1 MGSAAADERE
11 QEMNARLPLW
21 LLGGLLVFSTGC
33 AHIGRAK
40 TGGRELGDGPVCQ
53 ASNPLME
60 LYTALTMPTF
70 YGASSE
76 LDGLVELDNELGFL
90 HIAQARLKT
99 IAGPESVAL
108 QRKTDR
114 LTAALE
120 KRRSMLGKA
129 AQDVR
134 DSHTK
139 AESALEVAAHCEGI
153 DLRDPAK
160 PATTDELDDTKDAE
174 SNAKTEKANRKRLAS
189 KACQPTLRL
198 WATARRADLTKDVS
212 STSVAA
218 QLTEFT
224 LDEERSEQRDALVA
238 ALREHGENLL
248 QYRRLASPKIRER
261 DDEARAITELR
272 SALVEELEGVRR
284 RCFTTM
290 LASSRIVGGK
300 PSPRRVT
307 VVVRPTW
314 SGPLESVSRGVSA
327 GFGSGFVVRWRTA
340 DGQVETRIVTNKHVL
355 AGAFEAVILP
365 GDASLL
371 GHTSSDEDD
380 EDKGWKA
387 ELVYADPLT
396 DIAILRFREEPKGMF
411 EEGLSFRLEPAA
423 EQETVVAAGFPGV
436 GVQPSFQVSE
446 GSVSNAKFGADDEDG
461 DPALALVQHTAPI
474 DPGNS
479 GGPLLDKRGRLLGM
493 NTFKIVGRENVAL
506 AIPTAKIQQVFI
518 RSEEPVVFDASH
530 AKASCNA
537 VLGALSAEAPTGYS
551 MTRFGLALF
560 EASKQQQLS
569 TLAVESRDRVERV
582 IGGPV
587 QEARIRA
594 FASMR
599 AKLDEEGGVQPFE
612 VCTNVRPQASSP
624 GAYEGTIRTRDGVEH
639 KLVLAEEHGALRL
652 VSVE

>member
-1 MGSAAADERE
+1 MS
-11 QEMNARLPLW
+11 ARLTRW

-33 AHIGRAK
+33 AHIGRAN
-40 TGGRELGDGPVCQ
+40 TGGRELGEGPVCR

-60 LYTALTMPTF
+60 LYTALTLPTV

-76 LDGLVELDNELGFL
+76 LDELVDLDHELGYL
-90 HIAQARLKT
+90 HNAQAQLKT
-99 IAGPESVAL
+99 IAGPESAAL
-108 QRKTDR
+108 QRKTAR
-114 LTAALE
+114 LTVALE
-120 KRRSMLGKA
+120 KRRSMLGSA
-129 AQDVR
+129 AQDAR
-134 DSHTK
+134 DSYTK
-139 AESALEVAAHCEGI
+139 AESALDVAAHCDGI

-160 PATTDELDDTKDAE
+160 PATTDELEHTQGTG
-174 SNAKTEKANRKRLAS
+174 SSAKTEKANRKKLAS
-189 KACQPTLRL
+189 EACQPTLRL
-198 WATARRADLTKDVS
+198 WATARRADLTEDVS

-218 QLTEFT
+218 QLTEFS
-224 LDEERSEQRDALVA
+224 LDDERSKQRDALVA
-238 ALREHGENLL
+238 VLREHGKNLL
-248 QYRRLASPKIRER
+248 QYRLLASPKIRER
-261 DDEARAITELR
+261 DDEARAITELQ

-314 SGPLESVSRGVSA
+314 SGPLESVSRGVNA

-371 GHTSSDEDD
+371 GPTSADEND

-396 DIAILRFREEPKGMF
+396 DVAILRFREEPKGVF

-423 EQETVVAAGFPGV
+423 EQESVVAAGFPGV

-446 GSVSNAKFGADDEDG
+446 GSVSNAQFGADDEDG
-461 DPALALVQHTAPI
+461 DPAVALIQHTAPI

-479 GGPLLDKRGRLLGM
+479 GGPLLDNRGRLLGM

-506 AIPTAKIQQVFI
+506 AIPTATIQQVFI

-537 VLGALSAEAPTGYS
+537 VLGALSAAAPTGYS

-560 EASKQQQLS
+560 EASEQEPLS
-569 TLAVESRDRVERV
+569 TRAVECRDQVTRV

-594 FASMR
+594 FASTR
-599 AKLDEEGGVQPFE
+599 AKLEEEEGVQPFE
-612 VCTNVRPQASSP
+612 VCTNVRPAASSP
-624 GAYEGTIRTRDGVEH
+624 GAYEGTFRTRDGVEH
-639 KLVLAEEHGALRL
+639 KLVLAAEHGALRL
-652 VSVE
+652 VSLE